1 MRRKIRLT
9 ESEFRRIISETI
21 KKVIREQEQNVSDE
35 DLIDDYYNQFPGL
48 DDNPTWRDMDSD
60 MDWDDLEHK
69 DKMGFR
75 AQDANAI
82 MATKGLQNFTN
93 DNSKRYDHYVN
104 YLDRDHIQN
113 GEKSIWDKNN
123 IKEKKLRLNRNRRHI

>member
-21 KKVIREQEQNVSDE
+21 KKMIREQEQNVSDD
-35 DLIDDYYNQFPGL
+35 DLIDDYYNQFTGL
-48 DDNPTWRDMDSD
+48 DDNPTWREMDSD

-93 DNSKRYDHYVN
+93 DNSKRYNHYVN

-113 GEKSIWDKNN
+113 GEKSLWDKNN

>member
-21 KKVIREQEQNVSDE
+21 KKVIREQEQNVSDD
-35 DLIDDYYNQFPGL
+35 DLIDDYYHQFTGL
-48 DDNPTWRDMDSD
+48 DDNPTWREMDSD
-60 MDWDDLEHK
+60 MDWDEIEHK

-82 MATKGLQNFTN
+82 MATKGLQDFTN
-93 DNSKRYDHYVN
+93 DNSKKYNHYVN

-113 GEKSIWDKNN
+113 GEKSLWDKNN